1 MQKFI
6 RVNGEST
13 DEINMLLENGW
24 KVLDFRCLS
33 RKIEQPFSAAN
44 TYAYVLLEKN

>member
-13 DEINMLLENGW
+13 DEINMLLEKGW
-24 KVLDFRCLS
+24 KVLDFKPC
-33 RKIEQPFSAAN
+33 AN
-44 TYAYVLLEKN
+44 HLQSSHGLAKTYAYVLLEKN

>member
-13 DEINMLLENGW
+13 DEINRLLENGW
-24 KVLDFRCLS
+24 KVLEFKPIANHLTQSHCLS
-33 RKIEQPFSAAN
+33 K

>member
-6 RVNGEST
+6 RVNAGDT
-13 DEINMLLENGW
+13 DEINCLLESGW
-24 KVLDFRCLS
+24 KVLEFKPIANHL
-33 RKIEQPFSAAN
+33 QPSHSLAK